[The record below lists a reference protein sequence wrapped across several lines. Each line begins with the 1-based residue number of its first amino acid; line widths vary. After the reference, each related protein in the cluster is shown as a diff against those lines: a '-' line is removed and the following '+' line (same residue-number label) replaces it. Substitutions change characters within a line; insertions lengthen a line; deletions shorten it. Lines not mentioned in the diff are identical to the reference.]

1 MITKQELEK
10 LKELAGKATCGPW
23 EYYEGEVEHHS
34 YPISMMADGYSPC
47 GIFPIANSTFVP
59 LDMQPINGSFIAA
72 ANPDTVLRLIEALE
86 VAIKS
91 LIKIRVNCSCT
102 ELCMCSEDDVYIAQE
117 ALNKIYGVE

>member
-10 LKELAGKATCGPW
+10 LKELAGK
-23 EYYEGEVEHHS
+23 
-34 YPISMMADGYSPC
+34 
-47 GIFPIANSTFVP
+47 F
-59 LDMQPINGSFIAA
+59 LDAVMKVYDVNNHAIIEEAEKRYNYA
-72 ANPDTVLRLIEALE
+72 ANPATVLRLIEALE

-117 ALNKIYGVE
+117 ALDKIYGQSE

>member
-10 LKELAGKATCGPW
+10 LKQTGCCLIAR
-23 EYYEGEVEHHS
+23 EGSEQPNSHEHH
-34 YPISMMADGYSPC
+34 ICDC
-47 GIFPIANSTFVP
+47 
-59 LDMQPINGSFIAA
+59 
-72 ANPDTVLRLIEALE
+72 TVLRLIEALE

-117 ALNKIYGVE
+117 ALDKIYGQSE

>member
-10 LKELAGKATCGPW
+10 LKELAGK
-23 EYYEGEVEHHS
+23 
-34 YPISMMADGYSPC
+34 
-47 GIFPIANSTFVP
+47 F
-59 LDMQPINGSFIAA
+59 LDAVMKVYDVNNHAIIEEAEKRYNYA
-72 ANPDTVLRLIEALE
+72 ANPATVLRLIEALD

-117 ALNKIYGVE
+117 ALDKIYGVE